1 MKKSLLVAVASFSVL
16 SFASTQ
22 SVNAQELITQEEE
35 VSTAEQ
41 ELREIQQKYN
51 IEEVD
56 INKIPEEHIIKFDS
70 VEDLEVFIKELQLVE
85 SEEVVNPSNFST
97 ISQDQFVNSLAA
109 AAATKYYDDSA
120 KMDWYS
126 PFTGW
131 GGATSLLQFK
141 RITFDYKYYYAGKVK
156 RFKADSIT
164 NIVSEIYGVS
174 AWTWTQSGKGKS
186 KISNTPSASSA
197 TIETDG
203 FYTLG
208 VSLNGFTI
216 GAKLPGTIKRT
227 YDLS

>member
-22 SVNAQELITQEEE
+22 SANAQELITQEE

-97 ISQDQFVNSLAA
+97 ISQDQFVNSLVA

-131 GGATSLLQFK
+131 GATSLLQFK